1 MVKDSESGEIKNTKD
16 VLLQL
21 LYYKLELKM
30 DIEGTKRHFYE
41 QSSLRTFVSFYLMLK
56 NMKLLTGLN
65 EDEKQQL
72 FLQNYKRLLSDTL
85 NRMVEERV
93 DERHKEIF
101 KRITRSDLLHSA
113 RNFYIHFQL

>member
-56 NMKLLTGLN
+56 NMKLRSLQLSLSEMIPLN
-65 EDEKQQL
+65 ELQL
-72 FLQNYKRLLSDTL
+72 RTS
-85 NRMVEERV
+85 
-93 DERHKEIF
+93 I
-101 KRITRSDLLHSA
+101 
-113 RNFYIHFQL
+113 